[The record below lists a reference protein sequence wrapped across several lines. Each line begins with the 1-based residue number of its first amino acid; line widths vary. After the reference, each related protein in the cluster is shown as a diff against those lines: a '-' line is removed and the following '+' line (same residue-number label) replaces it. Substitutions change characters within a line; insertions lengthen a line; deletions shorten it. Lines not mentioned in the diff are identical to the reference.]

1 MGRRFNIVD
10 YGTRT
15 VMHCDTEQKAEVFT
29 RYLDQQGMRWCS
41 GQSYRSLTMWQ
52 ECGVCMCYCFQLG
65 TYSSRSF
72 YRKEGYVILE
82 FDDFDWGD
90 KLQDDEDDQVDTP
103 LEVSYNCAMG
113 YGE

>member
-1 MGRRFNIVD
+1 
-10 YGTRT
+10 
-15 VMHCDTEQKAEVFT
+15 
-29 RYLDQQGMRWCS
+29 
-41 GQSYRSLTMWQ
+41 MWQ